1 MTINYEGSINVFKSF
16 LDKDCVKINES
27 MKFHTTFKL
36 GGPCDIMVFPK
47 TENEFISVMREI
59 LNNKIPYFILGSGS
73 NIIVKDGGIRGVV
86 VNLTKFNNIKVDG
99 MLISCDAGAK
109 MNDVSSVSYENSLTG
124 FECFSGIPGT
134 IGGAVT
140 MNAGAYGGEISSVIN
155 KVKVMNS
162 VGDIFEFSRDDMEF
176 SYRTSNIMKNNYVLI
191 SCDIILKIGD
201 KNEIKNKIDDLT
213 KRRSL
218 KQPLEYPSAGSI
230 FKRPHGYFAG
240 KLIDDSNLRGYVH
253 KNAMVSS
260 KHCGFIINKSNAKTI
275 EVLELIEIVRSKVY
289 ENFNVNL
296 ELEVKIVGE
305 D

>member
-1 MTINYEGSINVFKSF
+1 MSINYESSINLFKNF
-16 LDKDCVKINES
+16 LGEDCVKINEP

-36 GGPCDIMVFPK
+36 GGPCDVMVFPR
-47 TENEFISVMREI
+47 TENEFINVMKEI
-59 LNNKIPYFILGSGS
+59 LINNIPYFILGCGS
-73 NIIVKDGGIRGVV
+73 NLIVKDGGIRGIV
-86 VNLTKFNNIKVDG
+86 VNLTKFNNIRVKGKHV
-99 MLISCDAGAK
+99 SCDAGAK
-109 MNDVSSVSYENSLTG
+109 MSDISSASYENSLTG

-140 MNAGAYGGEISSVIN
+140 MNAGAYDGEISSVIN

-162 VGDIFEFSRDDMEF
+162 LGELFEISRNDMEF
-176 SYRTSNIMKNNYVLI
+176 SYRRSTVMKNNYVLI

-201 KNEIKNKIDDLT
+201 KSEIKNKIDDLT
-213 KRRSL
+213 KRRSS

-230 FKRPHGYFAG
+230 FKRPEGYFAG

-260 KHCGFIINKSNAKTI
+260 KHCGFIINKSNAKTV

-289 ENFNVNL
+289 EKFKVNL